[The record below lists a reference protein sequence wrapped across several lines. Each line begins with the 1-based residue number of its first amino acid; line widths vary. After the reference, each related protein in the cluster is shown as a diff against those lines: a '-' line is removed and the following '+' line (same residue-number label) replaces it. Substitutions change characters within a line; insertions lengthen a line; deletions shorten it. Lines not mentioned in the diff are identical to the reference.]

1 MRISDWSS
9 DVCSSD
15 LHGDRGQTL
24 VTPDAVI
31 EMDDEIARR
40 KRRQFG
46 QKRIGGFAAPG
57 AAHEAVAEHVL
68 FGEQG
73 DNGGRETVI
82 ARPNDQRDVRFGLA
96 ESFLDRKGVGKGK
109 SV

>member
-57 AAHEAVAEHVL
+57 AAHEAVAEPVL

-73 DNGGRETVI
+73 DIGGRETVI
-82 ARPNDQRDVRFGLA
+82 ARQPDPRDVRFCSS
-96 ESFLDRKGVGKGK
+96 EERRDGKEWV
-109 SV
+109 STV